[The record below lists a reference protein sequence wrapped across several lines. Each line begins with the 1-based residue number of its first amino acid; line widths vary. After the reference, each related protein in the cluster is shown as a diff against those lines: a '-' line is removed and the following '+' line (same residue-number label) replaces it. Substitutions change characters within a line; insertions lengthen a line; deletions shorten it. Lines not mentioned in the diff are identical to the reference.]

1 MHITNNLFS
10 KTTLMIALFGLSNLT
25 FAQNETP
32 VQDSNITKNM
42 KILLQESGGLR
53 YSPQELYPEYYSMEN
68 ANGGDNIILTA
79 RKRSAPS
86 HDDHLKEHGGQIYQT
101 TKFENEWMVDEDGKG
116 NLGTKFETLIGTDEN
131 RLFIEA
137 NSEKS
142 ESNDPKYAVS
152 ALYSRNVA
160 PFWDVQAGVRYSED
174 KNNSSSDRVDGVI
187 GILGL
192 APYFF
197 ETQAYLYGGENNF
210 WGASFELERDL
221 LLTQKLI
228 TQPYIEADVIFSDDS
243 NYAAKSGL
251 SELKTG
257 IKTRY
262 EITKR
267 IKPFI
272 DVAYQYEKG
281 QKATSMQEATESEKG
296 WKYGAGIE
304 LVF

>member
-86 HDDHLKEHGGQIYQT
+86 NDDHLKEHGGQIYQVT
-101 TKFENEWMVDEDGKG
+101 RLENAWIVDEDGKG
-116 NLGTKFETLIGTDEN
+116 NLGTKFDTLIGTDEN

-137 NSEKS
+137 NLDKA
-142 ESNDPKYAVS
+142 ESNDPKYDVS

-160 PFWDVQAGVRYSED
+160 PFWDIQAGVRYSED
-174 KNNSSSDRVDGVI
+174 KNSSNSDRVDGVI
-187 GILGL
+187 GVLGL

>member
-86 HDDHLKEHGGQIYQT
+86 NDDHLKEHGGQIYQVT
-101 TKFENEWMVDEDGKG
+101 RLENAWIVDEDGKG
-116 NLGTKFETLIGTDEN
+116 NLGTKFDTLIGTDEN

-142 ESNDPKYAVS
+142 ESSDINYDIS

-174 KNNSSSDRVDGVI
+174 KNSSNSDRVDGVI
-187 GILGL
+187 GVLGL

-272 DVAYQYEKG
+272 DIAYQYEKG
-281 QKATSMQEATESEKG
+281 QQDTFMQEATNSEKG

>member
-1 MHITNNLFS
+1 MQITKNFFS
-10 KTTLMIALFGLSNLT
+10 KTVLSIALISISNLT
-25 FAQNETP
+25 FANSSTSEQE
-32 VQDSNITKNM
+32 SNITNGM
-42 KILLQESGGLR
+42 RVLLQESGGLR

-79 RKRSAPS
+79 RKRSDGS
-86 HDDHLKEHGGQIYQT
+86 HDDHLKEHGGQIYQV
-101 TKFENEWMVDEDGKG
+101 TKFENQWTVDEDGNG
-116 NLGTKFETLIGTDEN
+116 ALGSKVETLIGTDEN
-131 RLFIEA
+131 RLFLKA
-137 NSEKS
+137 NLDQS
-142 ESNDPKYAVS
+142 ESNDPKYDVS
-152 ALYSRNVA
+152 ALYSRYVA
-160 PFWDVQAGVRYSED
+160 PFWDIQAGVRYSED
-174 KNNSSSDRVDGVI
+174 RNNNSNRVDGVV

-210 WGASFELERDL
+210 WGASFDVDRDL

-228 TQPYIEADVIFSDDS
+228 TQPYIEADIVLNDNSDFAS
-243 NYAAKSGL
+243 KTGL

-267 IKPFI
+267 IRPFV

-281 QKATSMQEATESEKG
+281 LKETRFQQATDSEKG
-296 WKYGAGIE
+296 WLYGAGIE
-304 LVF
+304 FVF

>member
-86 HDDHLKEHGGQIYQT
+86 NDDHLKEHGGQIYQVT
-101 TKFENEWMVDEDGKG
+101 RLENAWIVDEDGKG
-116 NLGTKFETLIGTDEN
+116 NLGTKFDTLIGTDEN

-142 ESNDPKYAVS
+142 ESSDINYDIS

-174 KNNSSSDRVDGVI
+174 KNSPNNNRIDGVI

>member
-1 MHITNNLFS
+1 MQITKNFFS
-10 KTTLMIALFGLSNLT
+10 KTVLSIALVSISNLT
-25 FAQNETP
+25 FADNSTSQQE
-32 VQDSNITKNM
+32 SNIT
-42 KILLQESGGLR
+42 
-53 YSPQELYPEYYSMEN
+53 
-68 ANGGDNIILTA
+68 NGGDNIILTA
-79 RKRSAPS
+79 SKRSAPS
-86 HDDHLKEHGGQIYQT
+86 NDDHLKEHGGQIYQLT
-101 TKFENEWMVDEDGKG
+101 RLENAWLVDEDGKG
-116 NLGTKFETLIGTDEN
+116 NLGTRFDTLIGTDEN
-131 RLFIEA
+131 RLFIEV
-137 NSEKS
+137 NSEKP
-142 ESNDPKYAVS
+142 ESSDINYDIS

-174 KNNSSSDRVDGVI
+174 KNNRNSNRIDGVI
-187 GILGL
+187 GLLGL

-228 TQPYIEADVIFSDDS
+228 TQPYIEADVVFSDDS

-257 IKTRY
+257 IQTRY

-267 IKPFI
+267 FKPFI
-272 DVAYQYEKG
+272 DIAYQYEKG
-281 QKATSMQEATESEKG
+281 QQDTFMQEATNSEKG

>member
-1 MHITNNLFS
+1 MQITKNFFS
-10 KTTLMIALFGLSNLT
+10 KTVLSIALISISNLT
-25 FAQNETP
+25 FANSSTSEQE
-32 VQDSNITKNM
+32 SNITNGM
-42 KILLQESGGLR
+42 RVLLQESGGLR

-86 HDDHLKEHGGQIYQT
+86 HDDHLKEHGGQIYQV
-101 TKFENEWMVDEDGKG
+101 TKLENAWIVDEDGKG
-116 NLGTKFETLIGTDEN
+116 TLGTKFETLIGTDEN
-131 RLFIEA
+131 RIFIEA
-137 NSEKS
+137 NLAKP
-142 ESNDPKYAVS
+142 ESSDINYDIS

-160 PFWDVQAGVRYSED
+160 PFWDVQTGVRYSED
-174 KNNSSSDRVDGVI
+174 KNSPNNNRIDGVI

-197 ETQAYLYGGENNF
+197 ETKAYLYGGKDNF
-210 WGASFELERDL
+210 WGASFDFDRDL

-228 TQPYIEADVIFSDDS
+228 TQPYIEADVVFNDNSDFAS
-243 NYAAKSGL
+243 KTGL

-267 IKPFI
+267 IRPFVDI
-272 DVAYQYEKG
+272 AYQYEKG
-281 QKATSMQEATESEKG
+281 KKSTPFQEATDSEKG
-296 WKYGAGIE
+296 WLYGAGIE

>member
-1 MHITNNLFS
+1 MRVS
-10 KTTLMIALFGLSNLT
+10 
-25 FAQNETP
+25 
-32 VQDSNITKNM
+32 
-42 KILLQESGGLR
+42 LQESGGLR

-86 HDDHLKEHGGQIYQT
+86 NDDHLKEHGGQIYQVT
-101 TKFENEWMVDEDGKG
+101 RLENAWMVDEDGKG
-116 NLGTKFETLIGTDEN
+116 NLGTKFDTLIGTDEN
-131 RLFIEA
+131 RLFLKA
-137 NSEKS
+137 NLDKAEG
-142 ESNDPKYAVS
+142 NDPKYDVS

-160 PFWDVQAGVRYSED
+160 PFWDIQAGVRYSED
-174 KNNSSSDRVDGVI
+174 RNNNSNRVDGVV

-210 WGASFELERDL
+210 WGASFDVNRDL

-228 TQPYIEADVIFSDDS
+228 TQPYIEADIVLNDNSDFAS
-243 NYAAKSGL
+243 KTGL
-251 SELKTG
+251 SGLKTG

-267 IKPFI
+267 IRPFV

-281 QKATSMQEATESEKG
+281 LKETRFQQATDSEKS
-296 WKYGAGIE
+296 WLYGAGIE
-304 LVF
+304 FVF

>member
-1 MHITNNLFS
+1 MQITKNFFS
-10 KTTLMIALFGLSNLT
+10 KTVLSIALVSISNLT
-25 FAQNETP
+25 FADNSTSQQE
-32 VQDSNITKNM
+32 SNIT
-42 KILLQESGGLR
+42 
-53 YSPQELYPEYYSMEN
+53 
-68 ANGGDNIILTA
+68 NGGDNIILTA
-79 RKRSAPS
+79 SKRSAPS
-86 HDDHLKEHGGQIYQT
+86 NDDHLKEHGGQIYQLT
-101 TKFENEWMVDEDGKG
+101 RLENAWLVDEDGKG
-116 NLGTKFETLIGTDEN
+116 TLGTKFDTLIGTDEN

-137 NSEKS
+137 NLDKA
-142 ESNDPKYAVS
+142 ESNDPKYDVS

-174 KNNSSSDRVDGVI
+174 RNNNSNRVDGVV

-210 WGASFELERDL
+210 WGASFDVNRDL

-228 TQPYIEADVIFSDDS
+228 TQPYIEANIVLNDNSDFAS
-243 NYAAKSGL
+243 KTGL

-267 IKPFI
+267 IRPFV

-281 QKATSMQEATESEKG
+281 QKATSMQEATDSEKG

>member
-1 MHITNNLFS
+1 MHVTNNLFS

-25 FAQNETP
+25 FAKNETP
-32 VQDSNITKNM
+32 VQESNITNGM
-42 KILLQESGGLR
+42 RVLLQESGGLR

-79 RKRSAPS
+79 RKRSDGS
-86 HDDHLKEHGGQIYQT
+86 HDDHLKEHGGQIYQV
-101 TKFENEWMVDEDGKG
+101 TKLENAWIVDEDGKG
-116 NLGTKFETLIGTDEN
+116 KLGTKLETLIGTDEN

-272 DVAYQYEKG
+272 DIAYQYEKG

-296 WKYGAGIE
+296 WLYGAGIE

>member
-1 MHITNNLFS
+1 M
-10 KTTLMIALFGLSNLT
+10 
-25 FAQNETP
+25 
-32 VQDSNITKNM
+32 
-42 KILLQESGGLR
+42 
-53 YSPQELYPEYYSMEN
+53 
-68 ANGGDNIILTA
+68 
-79 RKRSAPS
+79 
-86 HDDHLKEHGGQIYQT
+86 
-101 TKFENEWMVDEDGKG
+101 
-116 NLGTKFETLIGTDEN
+116 
-131 RLFIEA
+131 
-137 NSEKS
+137 
-142 ESNDPKYAVS
+142 
-152 ALYSRNVA
+152 
-160 PFWDVQAGVRYSED
+160 
-174 KNNSSSDRVDGVI
+174 DGVI

-228 TQPYIEADVIFSDDS
+228 TQPYIEADVVFSDDS
-243 NYAAKSGL
+243 DYAAKSGL

-257 IKTRY
+257 IQTRY

-281 QKATSMQEATESEKG
+281 QKATSMQEATDSEKG
-296 WKYGAGIE
+296 WKYGTGIE

>member
-25 FAQNETP
+25 FAKNETP
-32 VQDSNITKNM
+32 VQDSNITNGM
-42 KILLQESGGLR
+42 RVLLQESGGLR

-86 HDDHLKEHGGQIYQT
+86 NDDHLKEHGGQIYQVT
-101 TKFENEWMVDEDGKG
+101 RLENAWMVDEDGKG
-116 NLGTKFETLIGTDEN
+116 NLGTKLETLIGTDEN

>member
-1 MHITNNLFS
+1 MQITKNFFS
-10 KTTLMIALFGLSNLT
+10 KTVLSIALISISNLT
-25 FAQNETP
+25 FANSSTSEQE
-32 VQDSNITKNM
+32 SNITNGM
-42 KILLQESGGLR
+42 RVLLQESGGLR

-86 HDDHLKEHGGQIYQT
+86 NDDHLKEHGGQIYQVT
-101 TKFENEWMVDEDGKG
+101 RLENAWIVDEDGKG
-116 NLGTKFETLIGTDEN
+116 NLGTKFDTLIGTDEN

-137 NSEKS
+137 NLDKA
-142 ESNDPKYAVS
+142 ESNDPKYDVS
-152 ALYSRNVA
+152 ALYSRYVA
-160 PFWDVQAGVRYSED
+160 PFWDIQAGVRYSED
-174 KNNSSSDRVDGVI
+174 RNNNSNRVDGVV

-210 WGASFELERDL
+210 WGASFDVDRDL

-228 TQPYIEADVIFSDDS
+228 TQPYIEADIVLNDNSDFAS
-243 NYAAKSGL
+243 KTGL

-267 IKPFI
+267 IRPFV

-281 QKATSMQEATESEKG
+281 LKETRFQQATDSEKG
-296 WKYGAGIE
+296 WLYGAGIE
-304 LVF
+304 FVF

>member
-86 HDDHLKEHGGQIYQT
+86 NDDHLKEHGGQIYQLT
-101 TKFENEWMVDEDGKG
+101 RLENAWIVDEDGKG
-116 NLGTKFETLIGTDEN
+116 NLGTKFDTLIGTDEN

-137 NSEKS
+137 NLDKA
-142 ESNDPKYAVS
+142 ESNDPKYDVS

-174 KNNSSSDRVDGVI
+174 KNSSNSDRVDGVI
-187 GILGL
+187 GVLGL

-210 WGASFELERDL
+210 WGASFELDRDL

-228 TQPYIEADVIFSDDS
+228 TQPYIEADVVFSDDS

-281 QKATSMQEATESEKG
+281 QKATSMQEATDSEKG

>member
-1 MHITNNLFS
+1 MQITKNFFS
-10 KTTLMIALFGLSNLT
+10 KTVLSIALVSISNLT
-25 FAQNETP
+25 FANSSTSEQE
-32 VQDSNITKNM
+32 SNITNGM
-42 KILLQESGGLR
+42 RVSLQESGGLR

-86 HDDHLKEHGGQIYQT
+86 NDDHLKEHGGQIYQLT
-101 TKFENEWMVDEDGKG
+101 RLENAWIVDEDGKG
-116 NLGTKFETLIGTDEN
+116 NLGTRFDTLIGTDEN

-137 NSEKS
+137 NLDKA
-142 ESNDPKYAVS
+142 ESNDPKYDVS

-174 KNNSSSDRVDGVI
+174 KNNRNSNRIDGVI
-187 GILGL
+187 GLLGL

-197 ETQAYLYGGENNF
+197 ETKAYLYGGENNF
-210 WGASFELERDL
+210 WGASFEFDRDL

-228 TQPYIEADVIFSDDS
+228 TQPYIAADIVLNDNSDF
-243 NYAAKSGL
+243 AAKSGL

-262 EITKR
+262 EINKR
-267 IKPFI
+267 IRPFV

-281 QKATSMQEATESEKG
+281 QKLTTFQEATDSEKG

>member
-1 MHITNNLFS
+1 MQTTKKLFS
-10 KTTLMIALFGLSNLT
+10 KTLLSVALIGLAGMAFANDNSTENLNKST
-25 FAQNETP
+25 SSMN
-32 VQDSNITKNM
+32 V
-42 KILLQESGGLR
+42 LLRESGGLGYVER
-53 YSPQELYPEYYSMEN
+53 NVAQKTSKDKGIET
-68 ANGGDNIILTA
+68 LTL
-79 RKRSAPS
+79 SQN
-86 HDDHLKEHGGQIYQT
+86 HDKHLNEHGGQIYQT
-101 TKFENEWMVDEDGKG
+101 TKFSNEWIVDKDGKG
-116 NLGTKFETLIGTDEN
+116 SLGSSFETLIGTDEN
-131 RLFIEA
+131 RVFVEA
-137 NSEKS
+137 NLNKA
-142 ESNDPKYAVS
+142 ESNDPNYDVS

-174 KNNSSSDRVDGVI
+174 KNNRNSNRIDGVI
-187 GILGL
+187 GLLGL

-197 ETQAYLYGGENNF
+197 ETKAYLYGGENNF
-210 WGASFELERDL
+210 WGASFDFDRDL